1 MNPAARKRFTEKYGI
16 DDEKLAKA
24 IRAGLLRA
32 VDDAEEAGAL
42 SPILAV
48 PLRETLRHIPLE
60 EAIELVQNAR
70 SLLSNV
76 EGFLGPAQNLLEE
89 FLP

>member
-1 MNPAARKRFTEKYGI
+1 
-16 DDEKLAKA
+16 
-24 IRAGLLRA
+24 LLRA

-48 PLRETLRHIPLE
+48 PLRETLQRIPLDQ
-60 EAIELVQNAR
+60 AIEIVNDAQSFLDNAQ
-70 SLLSNV
+70 SL
-76 EGFLGPAQNLLEE
+76 LGPATDIIEE